1 METPMDQ
8 VFPPPQHP
16 LQALI
21 QAADEAIGRED
32 FDALIDFYTDDALL
46 VVKPGLFA
54 RGKGQIRQAFVAI
67 AEHFGHNLRVRQ
79 GRLEILETGDT
90 ALVVAQTLLDT
101 SHGKLTRRATYVFR
115 READGAWRCAV
126 DNSYGTDLLEA
137 TT

>member
-1 METPMDQ
+1 MDQ
-8 VFPPPQHP
+8 ATHPEQHP

-21 QAADEAIGRED
+21 LAADEAIGRED

-46 VVKPGLFA
+46 VVKPGLLA
-54 RGKGQIRQAFVAI
+54 RGKEQIRQAFVAI
-67 AEHFGHNLRVRQ
+67 TEYFGHKLRVRQ
-79 GRLEILETGDT
+79 GRLEILEAGDT

-101 SHGKLTRRATYVFR
+101 SHGKLSRRATYVFR

>member
-1 METPMDQ
+1 MDPANHPAPHPVQ
-8 VFPPPQHP
+8 V
-16 LQALI
+16 LI

-32 FDALIDFYTDDALL
+32 FDALLAFYTDDALL
-46 VVKPGLFA
+46 VVKPGLLA
-54 RGKGQIRQAFVAI
+54 RGKEQIRRAFIAI
-67 AEHFGHNLRVRQ
+67 AEHFGHKLRVRQ

>member
-1 METPMDQ
+1 MDQ
-8 VFPPPQHP
+8 ANQAALPPEQHP

-32 FDALIDFYTDDALL
+32 FDALIEFYSDDALL
-46 VVKPGLFA
+46 VVKPGLLA
-54 RGKGQIRQAFVAI
+54 RGKEQIRRAFVAI

-79 GRLEILETGDT
+79 GRLEILESGDT

-101 SHGKLTRRATYVFR
+101 RHGKLSRRATYVFR
-115 READGAWRCAV
+115 REANGAWRCAV

-137 TT
+137 RT

>member
-1 METPMDQ
+1 MDQ
-8 VFPPPQHP
+8 ATQPNQPP

-32 FDALIDFYTDDALL
+32 FDALIEFYSDDALL
-46 VVKPGLFA
+46 VVKPGLLA
-54 RGKGQIRQAFVAI
+54 RGKEQIRHAFVAI

-101 SHGKLTRRATYVFR
+101 SHGKLSRRATYVFR
-115 READGAWRCAV
+115 READGAWRCTV

>member
-1 METPMDQ
+1 MDRA
-8 VFPPPQHP
+8 PSPALCAAPHP

-21 QAADEAIGRED
+21 RAADEAIGRED
-32 FDALIDFYTDDALL
+32 FDTLLAFYTDDALL
-46 VVKPGLFA
+46 VVKPGLLA
-54 RGKGQIRQAFVAI
+54 RGKAQIRRAFVAI

-101 SHGKLTRRATYVFR
+101 RHGKLSRRATYVFR

>member
-1 METPMDQ
+1 MDQ
-8 VFPPPQHP
+8 ATHPDQHP

-32 FDALIDFYTDDALL
+32 FDALIEFYSDDALL
-46 VVKPGLFA
+46 VVKPGLLA
-54 RGKGQIRQAFVAI
+54 RGKEQIRRAFVAI

-101 SHGKLTRRATYVFR
+101 SHGKLNRRATYVFR
-115 READGAWRCAV
+115 READGAWRCTV

>member
-1 METPMDQ
+1 MDQ
-8 VFPPPQHP
+8 AFSPAPSPELHP

-21 QAADEAIGRED
+21 QAADEAISRED
-32 FDALIDFYTDDALL
+32 FDALLAFYTDDALL
-46 VVKPGLFA
+46 VVKPGLLA
-54 RGKGQIRQAFVAI
+54 RGKAQIRQAFVAI

-101 SHGKLTRRATYVFR
+101 SQGELSRRATYVFR
-115 READGAWRCAV
+115 RETDGAWRCAV

>member
-1 METPMDQ
+1 MD
-8 VFPPPQHP
+8 PARHPEQHP

-32 FDALIDFYTDDALL
+32 FDALIEFYSEDALL
-46 VVKPGLFA
+46 VVKPGLLA
-54 RGKGQIRQAFVAI
+54 RGKAQIRQAFVAI
-67 AEHFGHNLRVRQ
+67 AEHFGHKLRVRQ
-79 GRLEILETGDT
+79 GRLDILETGDT

-101 SHGKLTRRATYVFR
+101 RHGKLSRRATYVFR

>member
-1 METPMDQ
+1 MDQ
-8 VFPPPQHP
+8 APSPTLSAALHP

-32 FDALIDFYTDDALL
+32 FDALLGFYTEDALL
-46 VVKPGLFA
+46 VVKPGLLA
-54 RGKGQIRQAFVAI
+54 RGKAQIRQAFVAI

-79 GRLEILETGDT
+79 GRLDILETGDT

-101 SHGKLTRRATYVFR
+101 SHGKLSRRATYVFR
-115 READGAWRCAV
+115 RETDGAWRCAV

>member
-1 METPMDQ
+1 MD
-8 VFPPPQHP
+8 PANHP
-16 LQALI
+16 APHPVQALI

-32 FDALIDFYTDDALL
+32 FDALLALYTEDALL
-46 VVKPGLFA
+46 VVKPGLLA
-54 RGKGQIRQAFVAI
+54 RGKVQIRRAFVAI
-67 AEHFGHNLRVRQ
+67 AEHFGHKLRVRQ

-101 SHGKLTRRATYVFR
+101 RHGKLTRRATYVFR

-137 TT
+137 ST

>member
-1 METPMDQ
+1 MDPAN
-8 VFPPPQHP
+8 PPVSHP
-16 LQALI
+16 VHALI

-32 FDALIDFYTDDALL
+32 FDTLIGFYADDAVL
-46 VVKPGLFA
+46 VVKPGLLA
-54 RGKGQIRQAFVAI
+54 RGKAQIRQAFVAI
-67 AEHFGHNLRVRQ
+67 AGHFGHNLRVRQ

-101 SHGKLTRRATYVFR
+101 SHGKLSRRATYVFR
-115 READGAWRCAV
+115 RDADGAWRCAV

>member
-1 METPMDQ
+1 MDQ
-8 VFPPPQHP
+8 AIHPEQHP

-21 QAADEAIGRED
+21 QAADAAIGRED
-32 FDALIDFYTDDALL
+32 FDTLLGFYTQDALL
-46 VVKPGLFA
+46 VVKPGLVA
-54 RGKGQIRQAFVAI
+54 RGKEQIRRAFVAI

-101 SHGKLTRRATYVFR
+101 RHGKLARRATYVFR

>member
-1 METPMDQ
+1 M
-8 VFPPPQHP
+8 
-16 LQALI
+16 
-21 QAADEAIGRED
+21 
-32 FDALIDFYTDDALL
+32 
-46 VVKPGLFA
+46 
-54 RGKGQIRQAFVAI
+54 
-67 AEHFGHNLRVRQ
+67 RQ
-79 GRLEILETGDT
+79 GRLEVLETDDT

>member
-1 METPMDQ
+1 MDQ
-8 VFPPPQHP
+8 APSPTLPAAPHP

-32 FDALIDFYTDDALL
+32 FDALLAFYTDDALL
-46 VVKPGLFA
+46 VVKPGLLA
-54 RGKGQIRQAFVAI
+54 RGKAQIRQAFVAI

-101 SHGKLTRRATYVFR
+101 RHGKLSRRATYVFR

>member
-1 METPMDQ
+1 MDQ
-8 VFPPPQHP
+8 AFPPEQHP

-32 FDALIDFYTDDALL
+32 FDALLEFYTADALL
-46 VVKPGLFA
+46 VVKPGLLA
-54 RGKGQIRQAFVAI
+54 RGKAQIRQAFVAI

>member
-1 METPMDQ
+1 MDQ
-8 VFPPPQHP
+8 AFQAEPHALQHP

-32 FDALIDFYTDDALL
+32 FDALLAFYTDDALL
-46 VVKPGLFA
+46 VVKPGLLA
-54 RGKGQIRQAFVAI
+54 RGKAQIRQAFVAI

-101 SHGKLTRRATYVFR
+101 SLGKLSRRATYVFR

>member
-1 METPMDQ
+1 MDQ
-8 VFPPPQHP
+8 AFPPQQHP

-32 FDALIDFYTDDALL
+32 FDALLAFYTDDALL
-46 VVKPGLFA
+46 VVKPGLLA
-54 RGKGQIRQAFVAI
+54 RGKAQIRQAFVAI
-67 AEHFGHNLRVRQ
+67 AEHFGHALRVRQ
-79 GRLEILETGDT
+79 GRLEVLETGDT

-101 SHGKLTRRATYVFR
+101 THGKLVRRATYVFR
-115 READGAWRCAV
+115 REVDGAWRCAV

>member
-1 METPMDQ
+1 MDQ
-8 VFPPPQHP
+8 APSPTLSAAPHP

-21 QAADEAIGRED
+21 RAADEAIDRED
-32 FDALIDFYTDDALL
+32 FDALLGFYTDDAVL
-46 VVKPGLFA
+46 VVKPGLLA
-54 RGKGQIRQAFVAI
+54 RGKAQLRQAFVAL
-67 AEHFGHNLRVRQ
+67 ADDVGHNLRVRQ

-101 SHGKLTRRATYVFR
+101 SHGKLSRRATYVFR
-115 READGAWRCAV
+115 RDTDGAWRCAV

>member
-1 METPMDQ
+1 MDQ
-8 VFPPPQHP
+8 ATHPNQHP

-32 FDALIDFYTDDALL
+32 FDALIEFYSDDALL
-46 VVKPGLFA
+46 VVKPGLLA
-54 RGKGQIRQAFVAI
+54 RGKEQIRRAFVAI

-90 ALVVAQTLLDT
+90 ALVVAQTLLHT
-101 SHGKLTRRATYVFR
+101 SHGKLSRRATYVFR
-115 READGAWRCAV
+115 READGAWRCTV

>member
-1 METPMDQ
+1 MEPA
-8 VFPPPQHP
+8 FPPTLSQDLHP

-32 FDALIDFYTDDALL
+32 FDALLAFYTEDAVL
-46 VVKPGLFA
+46 VVKPGLLA
-54 RGKGQIRQAFVAI
+54 RGKEQIRRAFAAI
-67 AEHFGHNLRVRQ
+67 AEHFGHKLRVRQ

>member
-1 METPMDQ
+1 MEPA
-8 VFPPPQHP
+8 FPPTLSQDLHP
-16 LQALI
+16 LQTLI

-32 FDALIDFYTDDALL
+32 FDALLAFYTDDALL
-46 VVKPGLFA
+46 VVKPGLLA
-54 RGKGQIRQAFVAI
+54 RGKEQIRRAFAAI
-67 AEHFGHNLRVRQ
+67 AEHFGHKLRVRQ

>member
-1 METPMDQ
+1 MDPAFSQ
-8 VFPPPQHP
+8 EQRP

-32 FDALIDFYTDDALL
+32 FDALLEFYTDDALL
-46 VVKPGLFA
+46 VVKPGLLA
-54 RGKGQIRQAFVAI
+54 RGKGQIRRAFVAI
-67 AEHFGHNLRVRQ
+67 AEHFGHKLRVRQ

-90 ALVVAQTLLDT
+90 ALVVAQTLLYT

>member
-1 METPMDQ
+1 MDQ
-8 VFPPPQHP
+8 ANQAAFPPEQHP

-32 FDALIDFYTDDALL
+32 FDALIEFYSDDALL
-46 VVKPGLFA
+46 VVKPGLLA
-54 RGKGQIRQAFVAI
+54 RGKEQIRRAFVAI

-101 SHGKLTRRATYVFR
+101 RHGKLSRRATYVFR
-115 READGAWRCAV
+115 REANGAWRCAV

-137 TT
+137 RT

>member
-1 METPMDQ
+1 MEPA
-8 VFPPPQHP
+8 FPPTLSQDLHP

-32 FDALIDFYTDDALL
+32 FD
-46 VVKPGLFA
+46 
-54 RGKGQIRQAFVAI
+54 
-67 AEHFGHNLRVRQ
+67 
-79 GRLEILETGDT
+79 
-90 ALVVAQTLLDT
+90 TLLDPR
-101 SHGKLTRRATYVFR
+101 HGKLTRRATYVFR